1 MSKPLRE
8 VIKGSATLIKIA
20 EKPLGIGAII
30 GLFAGGINSHFLGIS
45 FYPSVISGLF
55 LGISVCLLA
64 SPGMKSELKARRLA
78 EQTRKRMLRSKARTG
93 SAFTAFE

>member
-8 VIKGSATLIKIA
+8 VIKGSTTLIKIA
-20 EKPLGIGAII
+20 EKPLGIGVII
-30 GLFAGGINSHFLGIS
+30 GILAGGINSYALGIS
-45 FYPSVISGLF
+45 LYPSVLVGFF
-55 LGISVCLLA
+55 LGVSVCLLA

-78 EQTRKRMLRSKARTG
+78 EQTRKAMLRSKARAG

>member
-45 FYPSVISGLF
+45 FYPSVIAGLF
-55 LGISVCLLA
+55 IGISVCLLA